1 MNNNNQITKQ
11 VIKKT
16 HNKTRHALM
25 THCTLSHTAECR
37 FEELNQAVKKR
48 VRKSERLWDYEKI
61 KQDGYDGFHMR
72 DMQDKDL
79 DYQLTNPGTY
89 GGGTVGVYDLD
100 SPASHQDMLEF
111 WAYTA
116 WLFECSRGMSGKLNS
131 ELAPQPDADMC

>member
-1 MNNNNQITKQ
+1 
-11 VIKKT
+11 
-16 HNKTRHALM
+16 M

-37 FEELNQAVKKR
+37 FEELNAAVKSR
-48 VRKSERLWDYEKI
+48 VRSTHRLWDYQKI

-72 DMQDKDL
+72 DMQDKDSL
-79 DYQLTNPGTY
+79 DYQHTNAGTF
-89 GGGTVGVYDLD
+89 GGGTLGVYDLD

>member
-1 MNNNNQITKQ
+1 
-11 VIKKT
+11 
-16 HNKTRHALM
+16 M
-25 THCTLSHTAECR
+25 THCSRSHAAESR
-37 FEELNQAVKKR
+37 FEELNRAVETRLKR
-48 VRKSERLWDYEKI
+48 KERTWDYEKI
-61 KQDGYDGFHMR
+61 KKDGYDCFHMR
-72 DMQDKDL
+72 DMFDADGKYDMS
-79 DYQLTNPGTY
+79 NPGTF

>member
-1 MNNNNQITKQ
+1 MAH
-11 VIKKT
+11 VP
-16 HNKTRHALM
+16 
-25 THCTLSHTAECR
+25 LSLTAESR
-37 FEELNQAVKKR
+37 FEELNRAVETRLKR
-48 VRKSERLWDYEKI
+48 KERTWDYEKI
-61 KQDGYDGFHMR
+61 KKDGYDCFHMR
-72 DMQDKDL
+72 DMKDADGKYDL
-79 DYQLTNPGTY
+79 GNPGTF